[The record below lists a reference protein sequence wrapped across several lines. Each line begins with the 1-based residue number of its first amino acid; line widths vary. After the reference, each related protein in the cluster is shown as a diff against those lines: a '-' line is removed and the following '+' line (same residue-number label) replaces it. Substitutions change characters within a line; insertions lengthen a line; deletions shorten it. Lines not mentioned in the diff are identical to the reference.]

1 MQDDTEPLR
10 HAHIST
16 EAFPESERLAMW
28 RDIYGRGITNVDIE
42 PIGDAPFHADV
53 TFDILPGIGIAN
65 GSRSAAHYRVTPELA
80 RRGSDVIILSI
91 LRSGVATT
99 SQFGNELACDVG
111 SACLLTSEQ
120 PFTASLRSHGSF
132 TTLALPHRSIA
143 ALVPDFSS
151 AFGRPLPGA
160 DKALRLLTQYLDVVC
175 DGDKPMDEEIGRRVS
190 SHILDLAALAVGAR
204 GDAAEIARQR
214 GGKAARLS
222 AIRADIV
229 GNLGRSNLSTDVV
242 AARHG
247 ISPRYLRK
255 LLEEGGTS
263 FSSFVLTQRLAQ
275 AQRMLIDRRY
285 AHLNIAQIAHENGF
299 GDVSYFN
306 RTFRRRYGATP
317 SDVRAGSRG
326 K

>member
-1 MQDDTEPLR
+1 MQDTEPLR

-16 EAFPESERLAMW
+16 EAFPENERLAMW

-53 TFDILPGIGIAN
+53 TFDILPGVGIAN
-65 GSRSAAHYRVTPELA
+65 GTRSAAHYRVTPELA
-80 RRGSDVIILSI
+80 RRGSDVVILSI
-91 LRSGVATT
+91 LRSGIAMT
-99 SQFGNELACDVG
+99 SQFGNELVCDVG
-111 SACLLTSEQ
+111 SACLLTPEQ
-120 PFTASLRSHGSF
+120 PFTASLHSHGAF
-132 TTLALPHRSIA
+132 TTLALPQRSIA

-151 AFGRPLPGA
+151 AFGRPLLVA
-160 DKALRLLTQYLDVVC
+160 DKALRLLTQYLDIVC
-175 DGDKPMDEEIGRRVS
+175 DGDDLVDEDIGHRIS

-204 GDAAEIARQR
+204 GDTAEIARQR

-222 AIRADIV
+222 AIRADIT
-229 GNLGRSNLSTDVV
+229 GNLGRSNLSTDGV

-255 LLEEGGTS
+255 LLEEDGTS

-275 AQRMLIDRRY
+275 AHRMLTDRRY
-285 AHLNIAQIAHENGF
+285 AHLNIAQIAHDNGF

-306 RTFRRRYGATP
+306 RAFRRHYGATP
-317 SDVRAGSRG
+317 SDVRG